1 MNDAMKFIYRITS
14 GGANHGVIES
24 FSGRNSYW
32 FASILFRRFIRNNA
46 AIMYD
51 PKNNCFGTRI
61 GGKVYDVTGDVT
73 ENHKWI
79 SWVEY
84 SNNKSKDQVTKED
97 IMF

>member
-51 PKNNCFGTRI
+51 PKI
-61 GGKVYDVTGDVT
+61 IVSEQELEGKYT
-73 ENHKWI
+73 
-79 SWVEY
+79 
-84 SNNKSKDQVTKED
+84 
-97 IMF
+97 M

>member
-51 PKNNCFGTRI
+51 PK
-61 GGKVYDVTGDVT
+61 K
-73 ENHKWI
+73 
-79 SWVEY
+79 
-84 SNNKSKDQVTKED
+84 
-97 IMF
+97 